1 MDLLL
6 LLLGL
11 AAGFVGLVL
20 AASLGGERRGW
31 WIAALAVIACSA
43 LGRLAGHG
51 VAGLGLAA
59 AAELAAVGLVFAG
72 RDAGARAAARLW
84 AAALVPAIVAV
95 GLGFALTGLGHH
107 RPAAPWDGVAVGLF
121 VLGFGL
127 KLGLV
132 PLYFWL
138 PVMARSASATSLVL
152 IFGIVD
158 AGVVADLAALRDLAP
173 WVFVEHG
180 GLWASLAV
188 ASLLGGALLAV
199 AETDLKAIVAFA
211 GVVDAGFLLLG
222 LLPADDVARTGVGL
236 GLLGHALAVTAIYG
250 AVACGERALGRP
262 LSILDARGLAG
273 RLPVASGVFMV
284 GAAAL
289 VGLPPSLAFAA
300 HWRLFR
306 AAADVGGAAM
316 TAVVFAAATLVLLVM
331 VRALHRVWLGPAREE
346 IAHTVPTAARAVL
359 VAAALAVAGT
369 GLVPR
374 LFEPTSPAPQVALAP
389 IVR

>member
-1 MDLLL
+1 MDLSL

-11 AAGFVGLVL
+11 AVGLVGLVL
-20 AASLGGERRGW
+20 AAALGGEGRGW
-31 WIAALAVIACSA
+31 WIAALAVIACST

-51 VAGLGLAA
+51 LLGLGLAA
-59 AAELAAVGLVFAG
+59 AAEIAALGLVLAG
-72 RDAGARAAARLW
+72 RDPAARAAARLW
-84 AAALVPAIVAV
+84 AVALVPAIIAV
-95 GLGFALTGLGHH
+95 GLGFVLTGLGHH
-107 RPAAPWDGVAVGLF
+107 RPAAPWDGVAAGLF

-138 PVMARSASATSLVL
+138 PVTARSASATSLVL

-158 AGVVADLAALRDLAP
+158 AGVLADLATLRDLAP
-173 WVFVEHG
+173 WVFVGHT
-180 GLWASLAV
+180 GLWAALAV

-199 AETDLKAIVAFA
+199 AETDLKAIVAFT

-222 LLPADDVARTGVGL
+222 LIPADDVARTGVTL
-236 GLLGHALAVTAIYG
+236 AVLGHALAVTAVYG
-250 AVACGERALGRP
+250 AIACGETALGRP
-262 LSILDARGLAG
+262 LTIADARGLAG

-306 AAADVGGAAM
+306 AAADVGGPAM
-316 TAVVFAAATLVLLVM
+316 IAVAFAAASLVLLVM
-331 VRALHRVWLGPAREE
+331 VRALHRIWLGPAREE
-346 IAHTVPTAARAVL
+346 IAASTPLAARGVLLAV
-359 VAAALAVAGT
+359 ALAIAGT

-374 LFEPTSPAPQVALAP
+374 LFEPASLATHVALAP
-389 IVR
+389 TAR

>member
-1 MDLLL
+1 MDLSLLL
-6 LLLGL
+6 LSL
-11 AAGFVGLVL
+11 AVGLVGLAL
-20 AASLGGERRGW
+20 AAVLGGVGRGW

-43 LGRLAGHG
+43 AGRLVGHG
-51 VAGLGLAA
+51 TLGLGLAA
-59 AAELAAVGLVFAG
+59 AAEIAALGLVLCD
-72 RDAGARAAARLW
+72 RSSGARAAATLW

-121 VLGFGL
+121 VVGFAL

-138 PVMARSASATSLVL
+138 PQMARAASATSLIL
-152 IFGIVD
+152 IFDIVD
-158 AGVVADLAALRDLAP
+158 AGVVADLAALRDMAP
-173 WVFVEHG
+173 WVFGEHQ

-188 ASLLGGALLAV
+188 ASLVGGALLAV

-222 LLPADDVARTGVGL
+222 LLPADATARAGVDF
-236 GLLGHALAVTAIYG
+236 GLLGHALAVTAIFG
-250 AVACGERALGRP
+250 AVACGEVALGRP
-262 LSILDARGLAG
+262 LSIVDTRGLSG

-306 AAADVGGAAM
+306 AAADVGGWAM
-316 TAVVFAAATLVLLVM
+316 TAVVFVAATLVLLVM
-331 VRALHRVWLGPAREE
+331 IRALHRVWLGPAGEE
-346 IAHTVPTAARAVL
+346 VASGVPVVARGVL
-359 VAAALAVAGT
+359 VAVALIVAGT

-374 LFEPTSPAPQVALAP
+374 LFVPTSPAAHVALAP
-389 IVR
+389 TVR

>member
-6 LLLGL
+6 LILTLAVGL
-11 AAGFVGLVL
+11 VGLVL
-20 AASLGGERRGW
+20 AAVLGGEGRGW

-51 VAGLGLAA
+51 IAGLGLAA
-59 AAELAAVGLVFAG
+59 AAEIAALGLVLAG
-72 RDAGARAAARLW
+72 RDAGARIAARTW
-84 AAALVPAIVAV
+84 ATALVPAIVAV
-95 GLGFALTGLGHH
+95 AAAFLLVDLGHH
-107 RPAAPWDGVAVGLF
+107 RPAAPWDGIAVGLF
-121 VLGFGL
+121 VLGFAL

-138 PVMARSASATSLVL
+138 PVVARSASATSLVL

-173 WVFVEHG
+173 WVFTDHT

-188 ASLLGGALLAV
+188 LSLLGAALLAV

-222 LLPADDVARTGVGL
+222 LLPADDVARTGVTL

-250 AVACGERALGRP
+250 AVACGETALGRP
-262 LSILDARGLAG
+262 LSIADVRGLAN

-306 AAADVGGAAM
+306 AAAEVGGAAM
-316 TAVVFAAATLVLLVM
+316 TAVVFVAASLVLLVM
-331 VRALHRVWLGPAREE
+331 VRALHRVWLGPASEE
-346 IAHTVPTAARAVL
+346 IAWSVPVAARAVL
-359 VAAALAVAGT
+359 VAVALAVAGT

-374 LFEPTSPAPQVALAP
+374 LFEPSSPGHQIALAP
-389 IVR
+389 TLR